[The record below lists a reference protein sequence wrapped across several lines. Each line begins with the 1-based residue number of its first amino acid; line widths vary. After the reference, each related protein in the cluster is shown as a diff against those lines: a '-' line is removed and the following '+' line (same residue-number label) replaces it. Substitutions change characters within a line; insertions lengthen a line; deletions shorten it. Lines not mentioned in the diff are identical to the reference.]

1 MQKPRPRDNG
11 FTLVEILVTLF
22 IFGVIAGTLF
32 TAYRALFFDTER
44 FKQTTRNYARAQ
56 VAVQRIMADL
66 LAIRVT
72 LPPTHTPPQGDD
84 PPDPLRLTGQT
95 EPAGDEAF
103 STLRF
108 ASAAHVPLGDQ
119 PRTGIA
125 AIRYYLEETAERIFV
140 LRRSDQLY
148 PFATD
153 ATSGNDPILCEAV
166 QSFRL
171 TYYDQDGE
179 AHDQWDSDS
188 AVAKFATP
196 AAIEFELKI
205 GDTPD
210 TVVFTT
216 RLKLPVHREA
226 SANL

>member
-1 MQKPRPRDNG
+1 
-11 FTLVEILVTLF
+11 
-22 IFGVIAGTLF
+22 
-32 TAYRALFFDTER
+32 
-44 FKQTTRNYARAQ
+44 
-56 VAVQRIMADL
+56 
-66 LAIRVT
+66 
-72 LPPTHTPPQGDD
+72 
-84 PPDPLRLTGQT
+84 
-95 EPAGDEAF
+95 
-103 STLRF
+103 
-108 ASAAHVPLGDQ
+108 
-119 PRTGIA
+119 
-125 AIRYYLEETAERIFV
+125 
-140 LRRSDQLY
+140 
-148 PFATD
+148 
-153 ATSGNDPILCEAV
+153 
-166 QSFRL
+166 L